1 MCFGVVRKG
10 HLEMIGHNCR
20 ILLVD
25 DDTSSLEVLREVLT
39 RASYDVVLAESGYE
53 ALKTVQEHSID
64 LAILDF
70 NLPDTTGSELLQQI
84 KQFQPSVPVIIMS
97 ANTSQSVKF
106 DVFEAGAYTFI
117 SKPIALPQLLRFAT
131 RALSLKQQWTSDHRG
146 SRQEMPPDGNTDTIQ
161 IKRSIFFRW
170 IRIIK
175 HK

>member
-1 MCFGVVRKG
+1 MT
-10 HLEMIGHNCR
+10 GHNDR

-25 DDTSSLEVLREVLT
+25 DDTASLEVLCEVLI
-39 RASYDVVLAESGYE
+39 RASYDIVSAENGHG
-53 ALKTVQEHSID
+53 ALEIVRNHPID

-70 NLPDTTGSELLQQI
+70 NLPDITGSELLQQI
-84 KQFQPSVPVIIMS
+84 KRFQPSVPVIIMS

-117 SKPIALPQLLRFAT
+117 SKPIALPQLLQFVA
-131 RALSLKQQWTSDHRG
+131 RALNFKQQWASRHRSG
-146 SRQEMPPDGNTDTIQ
+146 RRDFQPATNTDTIE